1 MVVQIISRTLGICIA
16 LSSLSAWGQS
26 HSIQEKIFENCE
38 EAQKEIGALP
48 QEDQKALLDFLVR
61 VVGLNTQAP
70 AAPEAFAVMPGG
82 KPGDGISSTGSRN
95 IDVSSPALWQTTDA
109 KRELRGKRC
118 ALDLLTSSGALAF
131 SITPRL
137 ATLYSEQPL
146 SDEIAVGIEEAT
158 ANIAEQAHRNGQ
170 TLTDEHIE
178 QLVPYLIT
186 DRPLVTQNL
195 LQEYI
200 VLTLP
205 RILTYLSNLPQSD
218 ADKLLPFLLEADPDG
233 SRAMRTFLD
242 LVPKLPTENANRLAG
257 YLPFP
262 QKDTLPA
269 LVVDFAKLASDDKLG
284 NNITAL
290 IGKACAS
297 LGTLSLD
304 PSVSALLGRNPGILA
319 KARLSFDYQRCLV
332 SSVPSLAAI
341 VLPWI
346 SNGSGE
352 EKDQALLLLPSALP
366 LLDAERK
373 GVVFTKV
380 KELAN
385 DRHSPLNIAAITAL
399 TSFSDRKNEVV
410 SALAS
415 LLKDAPAIK
424 ERSEESTTTAVWRAL
439 NDIPLSKEYQKMS
452 PILLEA
458 FQRDN
463 TPDIATEVIAKI
475 DSLEPALIKL
485 STNRS
490 SSVASRAL
498 QALQKRKSINKGS
511 LPVIVEDLRTPGTA
525 RAAEATLLTHGSSTA
540 PLLRKA
546 LLKTSS
552 TSRVGFLALLES
564 FGTASK
570 SERSE
575 LASSLVSAEG
585 CSALEGRSKAIA
597 SLLNSELDSA
607 TSEKLV
613 RKTMGCLCSIP
624 LEDEK
629 RLLATVPDKLFNGVD
644 ALKSTHTSTAQCASL
659 RSSSIELIYND
670 AVALPVRTFLASE
683 VLEKGTDAEKLALL
697 TSIKGPSE
705 FTSSILPRIRSLASG
720 DGKGTEISYTA
731 ALCLALVG
739 DSEFDWRRF
748 VRSVIELPDYAPHY
762 PLALK
767 VIQKMPA
774 DIVLGE
780 VTPALEVESTSK
792 VAGACRVG
800 AALGQLAIP
809 IVSKV
814 WNLREKRAPEIRYAA
829 VLALLQI
836 NPLTPELHGSLRAI
850 LANRYYRSARL
861 LAVPWRQCVAV
872 VDLDK
877 ASFGTL
883 RSVHLDRLLSE
894 R

>member
-1 MVVQIISRTLGICIA
+1 MVVQVISLIIGVGIACA
-16 LSSLSAWGQS
+16 SHSAWAQS

-38 EAQKEIGALP
+38 EAQKEVRALP
-48 QEDQKALLDFLVR
+48 QDDQKALLDFLVR

-82 KPGDGISSTGSRN
+82 KPGEGLSSAGSRN
-95 IDVSSPALWQTTDA
+95 IDVSAPALWQTTDA

-118 ALDLLTSSGALAF
+118 ALDLLTTSGALAF

-146 SDEIAVGIEEAT
+146 SDEIAVGVEEAT

-170 TLTDEHIE
+170 TLTEEQID
-178 QLVPYLIT
+178 QLVPHLIA

-195 LQEYI
+195 LHEYI

-205 RILTYLSNLPQSD
+205 RILTYLSKLPQND
-218 ADKLLPFLLEADPDG
+218 ADKVIPFIQEVDPDG
-233 SRAMRTFLD
+233 SRSMRAFFD
-242 LVPKLPTENANRLAG
+242 LVPKLPAENANRLAG

-262 QKDTLPA
+262 HKDSLAP
-269 LVVDFAKLASDDKLG
+269 LVVDFAKLSSDGKLG
-284 NNITAL
+284 NTITGL
-290 IGKACAS
+290 IGKACAT
-297 LGTLSLD
+297 LGTVSLD
-304 PSVSALLGRNPGILA
+304 ASVSSLLGHNPGILA
-319 KARLSFDYQRCLV
+319 KGRLPIDYQKCLV
-332 SSVPSLAAI
+332 ASVPSLAAI

-346 SNGSGE
+346 SNGSDD
-352 EKDQALLLLPSALP
+352 EKRQALILLPSALP

-380 KELAN
+380 KDLAN
-385 DRHSPLNIAAITAL
+385 DRHSSLSRDAIAA
-399 TSFSDRKNEVV
+399 FSGFSERRSDVV
-410 SALAS
+410 SALGA
-415 LLKDAPAIK
+415 LLKDAPALK
-424 ERSEESTTTAVWRAL
+424 ERAEESMVATTWKVL
-439 NDIPLSKEYQKMS
+439 NDMPSSKEYQRIS
-452 PILLEA
+452 PILFDA

-463 TPDIATEVIAKI
+463 TPDVAAEVVAKI

-485 STNRS
+485 TANRS

-498 QALQKRKSINKGS
+498 QALQKRKKLSKTS
-511 LPVIVEDLRTPGTA
+511 LPAIVEALRTPGTA
-525 RAAEATLLTHGSSTA
+525 RAAEATLLTHGSSST

-552 TSRVGFLALLES
+552 SSRLGLLALLES
-564 FGTASK
+564 FDNASK
-570 SERSE
+570 AERNE
-575 LASSLVSAEG
+575 LASSLIGAEG
-585 CSALEGRSKAIA
+585 CGAIEGRSKAIA

-607 TSEKLV
+607 MSEKLA
-613 RKTMGCLCSIP
+613 RKTVGCLCSIP

-629 RLLATVPDKLFNGVD
+629 NLLSSIPGKLFNSVET
-644 ALKSTHTSTAQCASL
+644 LKGAHTTTTQCASL
-659 RSSSIELIYND
+659 RSSSIELIHNE
-670 AVALPVRTFLASE
+670 AVDLPVRTYLATE
-683 VLEKGTDAEKLALL
+683 LLEKGTDAEKIALL
-697 TSIKGPSE
+697 TSIRGASD
-705 FTSSILPRIRSLASG
+705 FTTSILSRIRNLASV
-720 DGKGTEISYTA
+720 DGKGTELSYTA
-731 ALCLALVG
+731 ALCLAVLG
-739 DSEFDWRRF
+739 DFEFDWKRF
-748 VRSVIELPDYAPHY
+748 IRSVIELPDYAPHH

-767 VIQKMPA
+767 IVQRLPSEL
-774 DIVLGE
+774 VLGE
-780 VTPALEVESTSK
+780 VTPALEVESPSK

-809 IVSKV
+809 IVSKI

-850 LANRYYRSARL
+850 LANRYYSSARL
-861 LAVPWRQCVAV
+861 IPVPWRQCVAV

-883 RSVHLDRLLSE
+883 RSVRLDRLLSE